1 MSGSGAASGERHRR
15 ILDAAAEAFHEKGF
29 HGVSVDEIG
38 RRSGLS
44 GPALYRHFA
53 GKDEILATL
62 LDEAMDELM
71 TATEPVHGDPAR
83 DLDRALRQ
91 HVAFALAHRQ
101 LVSLHRHETRSLAD
115 PWATDLARRTGR
127 YTRRWE
133 ALLARRFPA
142 AAPEEVAAATQACL
156 GMLFSVSGWP
166 DRALQTP
173 DVADVLLRLLTGGLQ
188 ALDGRTVTARTGSP
202 TSTPRS
208 GGTAARRNPP

>member
-115 PWATDLARRTGR
+115 PWAADLARRTGR

-142 AAPEEVAAATQACL
+142 AASEEVAAATQACL